1 MISNI
6 YTQLADLPAAIKG
19 FVRLNEDESYTII
32 LNSRLS
38 YQSNADTYKHEL
50 EHIQHG
56 DYANF
61 SADKTEQKAHNY

>member
-38 YQSNADTYKHEL
+38 YQSNADTYVHEL
-50 EHIQHG
+50 EHIKHG
-56 DYANF
+56 DYDKL
-61 SADKTEQKAHNY
+61 SADNIEQKAHNY